1 MIRNYIKIAC
11 RSLWRNKVFSI
22 INIIGLS
29 IGLTA
34 CFLIY
39 INIKFELSYDTFN
52 KKFDQIYRVAVD
64 VRHPNAP
71 VIITPAAFE
80 QIGPSLQQDYSQVK
94 ENTRIAGA
102 RFLVQYG
109 AVKYQEDNVI
119 FADPSL
125 FSVFTLPVIKGDVK
139 KGFEAPFTVV
149 ITQAMA
155 KKYFGNV
162 DPVGKTLTLDS
173 KHPAIVTAVIKDVP
187 ANSHFKF
194 DMAVSYATS
203 LNAYPR
209 GPANWAQIRGF
220 TYIVL
225 PKGYDFK
232 DLERQLPAFAN
243 RHYTEADRKEGA
255 NYDYHLVPLK
265 DVYLDALRGGPER
278 GDLHNIRI
286 FSAIALF
293 ILLIACINFI
303 NLTTAQATERAKEV
317 GIRKV
322 IGAARKQ
329 LITQFLSES
338 VIICLIA
345 FLLAILL
352 SSSLLPLYNQVSG
365 KVTNTT
371 IFTNVYVF
379 HLFILSCFIGVV
391 AGLYPAFVLSGYKP
405 AAILK
410 GRFSKSGKGVLLRSS
425 LVVMQFAISI
435 VLIVGTIVVYTQL
448 NYMRSQPLGF
458 QKDQMLTIDFF
469 SDTAVQRRLPVI
481 KQELKKIPNVI
492 SAAASRSLPGF
503 GNGNSESEIE
513 NKAGNMQQ
521 MLIDAYY
528 VDQDFIPQFEM
539 KLAAGRM
546 FSKTFGTDT
555 STAFLI
561 NEAAA
566 KSLGYTTPAGAV
578 GRKLKQWGRS
588 GKIIGVLKDFHFQ
601 SLQEA
606 VKPLSISNDP
616 DFNRVLTVKVGSTN
630 ISATIAAIQQKW
642 KSLVP
647 ERPFNYR
654 FVDEAFN
661 AQYSAQVNFGNL
673 FMYFA
678 VLAILISCMGLF
690 GLASYSTIQRT
701 REIGIRKVFG
711 ASVTGIIN
719 MLSAEFLKL
728 VILSSLI
735 AFPLAWFAMNKWLQ
749 DFAYRITIGWW
760 VFALAGMAAL
770 VIAFI
775 TVSFQAVKAALANPV
790 KSLRAE

>member
-1 MIRNYIKIAC
+1 MIRNYIKIAF
-11 RSLWRNKVFSI
+11 RSLWRHKGFSL
-22 INIIGLS
+22 INIIGLAV
-29 IGLTA
+29 GLTA

-64 VRHPNAP
+64 VRRPNIP
-71 VIITPAAFE
+71 VIVTSSAFE
-80 QIGPSLQQDYSQVK
+80 QMGPSLQQDYPQVK
-94 ENTRIAGA
+94 ENARMAGA

-109 AVKYQEDNVI
+109 AVKFQEENAI
-119 FADPSL
+119 YTDPSL
-125 FSVFTLPVIKGDVK
+125 FSVFTFPVIKGDIK
-139 KGFEAPFTVV
+139 KGFQAPFTVV
-149 ITQAMA
+149 ITQTMA
-155 KKYFGNV
+155 KKYFGEN

-173 KHPAIVTAVIKDVP
+173 KYPALVTAVIKDIP

-203 LNAYPR
+203 LKLYSN
-209 GPANWAQIRGF
+209 GGTNWAQIRGY

-225 PKGYDFK
+225 PKGYDFRG
-232 DLERQLPAFAN
+232 LERQLPAFAS
-243 RHYTEADRKEGA
+243 RHYTEADRKEGTG
-255 NYDYHLVPLK
+255 YGYHLVPLK
-265 DVYLDALRGGPER
+265 DVYMDALRGGPDW

-303 NLTTAQATERAKEV
+303 NLTTARATERAKEV

-322 IGAARKQ
+322 MGAARKQ
-329 LITQFLSES
+329 LISQFLSES
-338 VIICLIA
+338 VIICFIA
-345 FLLAILL
+345 FLLAALL
-352 SSSLLPLYNQVSG
+352 SNSLLPLYNQISG

-371 IFTNVYVF
+371 VFTHAYVL
-379 HLFILSCFIGVV
+379 HLFILSCFIGIV

-405 AAILK
+405 VATLK
-410 GRFSKSGKGVLLRSS
+410 GRFSKSGKGILLRRS
-425 LVVMQFAISI
+425 LVVVQFAISI

-469 SDTAVQRRLPVI
+469 SDLAVQRRLPMI
-481 KQELKKIPNVI
+481 KNELKKIPNVI

-513 NKAGNMQQ
+513 NKAGFMQQ

-528 VDQDFIPQFEM
+528 VDNDFIPQFEM
-539 KLAAGRM
+539 KLAAGRT
-546 FSKTFGTDT
+546 FSRTFGTDT
-555 STAFLI
+555 TRAFLI

-566 KSLGYTTPAGAV
+566 KSLGFATPAEAV
-578 GRKLKQWGRS
+578 GGKLKQWGQT
-588 GKIIGVLKDFHFQ
+588 GEIIGVVKDFHFQ
-601 SLQEA
+601 SLQEP

-616 DFNRVLTVKVGSTN
+616 DFTRVITLKIGSKN
-630 ISATIAAIQQKW
+630 IPATIAAIQQKW

-654 FVDEAFN
+654 FVDDAFN
-661 AQYSAQVNFGNL
+661 EQYAAQVNFGNL

-711 ASVTGIIN
+711 ASVSGIVN

-728 VILSSLI
+728 VILASLI

-749 DFAYRITIGWW
+749 DFAYRITISWW
-760 VFALAGMAAL
+760 VFALAGTMAL
-770 VIAFI
+770 VIAFA
-775 TVSFQAVKAALANPV
+775 TVSFQAIKAAIANPV
-790 KSLRAE
+790 DSLRAE

>member
-11 RSLWRNKVFSI
+11 RSLWRHKGFSI
-22 INIIGLS
+22 INIVGLAIGLA
-29 IGLTA
+29 A

-39 INIKFELSYDTFN
+39 INIRFEFSYDTFN
-52 KKFDQIYRVAVD
+52 EKFDQIYRVAVD
-64 VRHPNAP
+64 VRRPNIP
-71 VIITPAAFE
+71 VIKTSSAFE
-80 QIGPSLQQDYSQVK
+80 QIGPSLKQDYPQVK
-94 ENTRIAGA
+94 EMARAGGA

-109 AVKYQEDNVI
+109 AVKFQEDNAVY
-119 FADPSL
+119 ADPSL
-125 FSVFTLPVIKGDVK
+125 FSVFTLPIVKGDIK
-139 KGFEAPFTVV
+139 KGFEVPFTVV
-149 ITQAMA
+149 MTQTLA
-155 KKYFGNV
+155 KKYFGNN

-173 KHPAIVTAVIKDVP
+173 KYPALVTAVIKDIP

-194 DMAVSYATS
+194 DMAVSYATLFKS
-203 LNAYPR
+203 YPTELV
-209 GPANWAQIRGF
+209 NWAQIRGY

-225 PKGYDFK
+225 PKGYDFRS
-232 DLERQLPAFAN
+232 LERQLPVFAN
-243 RHYTEADRKEGA
+243 RHYTEADRKEGT

-265 DVYLDALRGGPER
+265 DIYMDSSRGGPEW

-303 NLTTAQATERAKEV
+303 NLTTARATERAKEV

-329 LITQFLSES
+329 LIIQFLSES
-338 VIICLIA
+338 VIICFIA
-345 FLLAILL
+345 FLLAVLL
-352 SSSLLPLYNQVSG
+352 SNSLLPLYNQISG

-371 IFTNVYVF
+371 IFTHAYVF

-405 AAILK
+405 VATLK
-410 GRFSKSGKGVLLRSS
+410 GRFSKSGKGILLRRS
-425 LVVMQFAISI
+425 LVVVQFAISI

-469 SDTAVQRRLPVI
+469 SDTAVQRRLPLI
-481 KQELKKIPNVI
+481 KYELKRIPNVV

-503 GNGNSESEIE
+503 SNGNSDSEIE
-513 NKAGNMQQ
+513 NKAGAMQEI
-521 MLIDAYY
+521 LIDAYY
-528 VDQDFIPQFEM
+528 VDEDFIPQFEM
-539 KLAAGRM
+539 KLAAGRI
-546 FSKTFGTDT
+546 FSKAFGTDT
-555 STAFLI
+555 SMAFLI

-566 KSLGYTTPAGAV
+566 RNLGFTKPAEAV
-578 GRKLKQWGRS
+578 GRKLKQWGRN

-601 SLQEA
+601 SLQES

-616 DFNRVLTVKVGSTN
+616 DFNRVLTLKIGSKN
-630 ISATIAAIQQKW
+630 IPATIAAIQKKW
-642 KSLVP
+642 KALVP

-661 AQYSAQVNFGNL
+661 AQYAAQVNFGNL

-701 REIGIRKVFG
+701 REIGIRKVLG
-711 ASVTGIIN
+711 ASVTGIVN

-728 VILSSLI
+728 VMLASLI
-735 AFPLAWFAMNKWLQ
+735 AFPLAWLAMNKWLQ
-749 DFAYRITIGWW
+749 DFAYRIAIDWW
-760 VFALAGMAAL
+760 IFALAGVAAL
-770 VIAFI
+770 IIAFV
-775 TVSFQAVKAALANPV
+775 TVSFQAIKAALSNPV
-790 KSLRAE
+790 ESLRSE

>member
-11 RSLWRNKVFSI
+11 RSLWRHKGFSM
-22 INIIGLS
+22 INIVGLS
-29 IGLTA
+29 IGLAA

-39 INIKFELSYDTFN
+39 INIKFELSYDDFN
-52 KKFDQIYRVAVD
+52 VKFDQIYRVAVD
-64 VRHPNAP
+64 VRRPNIP
-71 VIITPAAFE
+71 VITTSSAFE
-80 QIGPSLQQDYSQVK
+80 QIGPSLQQDYPQVK
-94 ENTRIAGA
+94 ENVRVAGA

-109 AVKYQEDNVI
+109 AVKYQEENAI
-119 FADPSL
+119 YADPSL
-125 FSVFTLPVIKGDVK
+125 FSVFTFTVIKGDVK
-139 KGFEAPFTVV
+139 KGFEEPFTVV
-149 ITQAMA
+149 ITQTIA

-173 KHPAIVTAVIKDVP
+173 KQPALVTAVIKDVP

-194 DMAVSYATS
+194 DIAVSYVTS
-203 LNAYPR
+203 LKLYPS
-209 GPANWAQIRGF
+209 GVTNWARIRGY

-232 DLERQLPAFAN
+232 SLERQLPAFAN
-243 RHYTEADRKEGA
+243 KHYTEADRKEGT
-255 NYDYHLVPLK
+255 NYDYHLLPLK
-265 DVYLDALRGGPER
+265 DIYMDTSRGGPEW

-303 NLTTAQATERAKEV
+303 NLTTARATERAKEV

-329 LITQFLSES
+329 LISQFLSES
-338 VIICLIA
+338 VIICFIA
-345 FLLAILL
+345 FLLAVLL
-352 SSSLLPLYNQVSG
+352 SNSLLPLYNQVSG

-371 IFTNVYVF
+371 IFTHAYVF
-379 HLFILSCFIGVV
+379 HLFILSCFIGFI

-405 AAILK
+405 VATLK
-410 GRFSKSGKGVLLRSS
+410 GSFSKSIKGVVLRRS
-425 LVVMQFAISI
+425 LVVVQFAISI
-435 VLIVGTIVVYTQL
+435 VLIVSTIVVYAQL

-469 SDTAVQRRLPVI
+469 SDTAVQRRLPII
-481 KQELKKIPNVI
+481 KHELKKIPNVI

-521 MLIDAYY
+521 ILIDAYY
-528 VDQDFIPQFEM
+528 VDHDFIPQFEM
-539 KLAAGRM
+539 KLAAGRI
-546 FSKTFGTDT
+546 FSKSFGTDT

-566 KSLGYTTPAGAV
+566 KSIGYKTPAEAV
-578 GRKLKQWGRS
+578 GRKLKQWGRT
-588 GKIIGVLKDFHFQ
+588 GKVIGVLKDFHFQ
-601 SLQEA
+601 SLQES

-616 DFNRVLTVKVGSTN
+616 DFNKVLTLKIGSTN
-630 ISATIAAIQQKW
+630 IPATIAAIQNKW

-661 AQYSAQVNFGNL
+661 AQYAAQVNFGNL

-690 GLASYSTIQRT
+690 GLASYSTVQRT

-711 ASVTGIIN
+711 ASVTGIVN

-749 DFAYRITIGWW
+749 DFAYRITISWW
-760 VFALAGMAAL
+760 VFALAGTTAL
-770 VIAFI
+770 VIAFA
-775 TVSFQAVKAALANPV
+775 TVSFQAIKAALANPV
-790 KSLRAE
+790 KSLRSE

>member
-1 MIRNYIKIAC
+1 MIRNYFKIAY
-11 RSLWRNKVFSI
+11 RSLWRHKGYSM
-22 INIIGLS
+22 INIIGLA

-52 KKFDQIYRVAVD
+52 EKIDQIYRVAVD
-64 VRHPNAP
+64 VKRPNIP
-71 VIITPAAFE
+71 VITTSSAFE
-80 QIGPSLQQDYSQVK
+80 QIGPSLQQDYPQVK
-94 ENTRIAGA
+94 ESARISGA
-102 RFLVQYG
+102 RFLVQNG
-109 AVKYQEDNVI
+109 AVKFQEENAVYT
-119 FADPSL
+119 DPSL
-125 FSVFTLPVIKGDVK
+125 FSVFTFPVIKGDIK

-149 ITQAMA
+149 ITQSME
-155 KKYFGNV
+155 KKYFGDS
-162 DPVGKTLTLDS
+162 DPIGKTLTLDS
-173 KHPAIVTAVIKDVP
+173 KYPVTVTAVIKDIP
-187 ANSHFKF
+187 TNSHFKF
-194 DMAVSYATS
+194 DIAVSYATS
-203 LNAYPR
+203 LKLFPS
-209 GPANWAQIRGF
+209 GPANWARIRGY

-232 DLERQLPAFAN
+232 SLETQLPAFAN
-243 RHYTEADRKEGA
+243 RHYTEADRKEGT
-255 NYDYHLVPLK
+255 NYDYHLIPLK
-265 DVYLDALRGGPER
+265 DVYMDTVRGGPEW

-303 NLTTAQATERAKEV
+303 NLTTARATERAKEV

-329 LITQFLSES
+329 LIGQFLSES

-352 SSSLLPLYNQVSG
+352 SNSLLPLYNQVSG

-371 IFTNVYVF
+371 IFTHAYVF
-379 HLFILSCFIGVV
+379 HLFILSCFIGFI

-405 AAILK
+405 ATTLK
-410 GRFSKSGKGVLLRSS
+410 GKFSKSGKGALLRRS
-425 LVVMQFAISI
+425 LVVVQFSISI

-503 GNGNSESEIE
+503 GNGNSETEME

-528 VDQDFIPQFEM
+528 VDSDFIPQFEM
-539 KLAAGRM
+539 KLAAGRI
-546 FSKTFGTDT
+546 FSKAFGTDT
-555 STAFLI
+555 SRAFLI

-566 KSLGYTTPAGAV
+566 KSLGFTAPADAV
-578 GRKLKQWGRS
+578 GRKIKQWGQN

-601 SLQEA
+601 SLQEP
-606 VKPLSISNDP
+606 VNPLSISNDP
-616 DFNRVLTVKVGSTN
+616 DFNKVLTLKIGSKN
-630 ISATIAAIQQKW
+630 IPATIAAIQKRW
-642 KSLVP
+642 KSLVT

-661 AQYSAQVNFGNL
+661 AQYAAQVNFGNL
-673 FMYFA
+673 VMYFA

-711 ASVTGIIN
+711 ASVTEIVN

-728 VILSSLI
+728 VMLSSLI

-749 DFAYRITIGWW
+749 NFAYRIEITWW
-760 VFALAGMAAL
+760 IFALAGTAAL
-770 VIAFI
+770 VIAFA
-775 TVSFQAVKAALANPV
+775 TVSFQAIKAALANPV
-790 KSLRAE
+790 ESLRSE

>member
-1 MIRNYIKIAC
+1 MIRNYFKIAY
-11 RSLWRNKVFSI
+11 RSLWRHKGYSM
-22 INIIGLS
+22 INIIGLA

-52 KKFDQIYRVAVD
+52 EKIDQIYRVAVD
-64 VRHPNAP
+64 VKRPNIP
-71 VIITPAAFE
+71 VITTSSAFE
-80 QIGPSLQQDYSQVK
+80 QIGPSLQQDYPQVK
-94 ENTRIAGA
+94 ESARISGA
-102 RFLVQYG
+102 RFLVQNG
-109 AVKYQEDNVI
+109 AVKFQEENAVYT
-119 FADPSL
+119 DPSL
-125 FSVFTLPVIKGDVK
+125 FSVFTFPVIKGDIK

-149 ITQAMA
+149 ITQSME
-155 KKYFGNV
+155 KKYFGDS
-162 DPVGKTLTLDS
+162 DPIGKTLTLDS
-173 KHPAIVTAVIKDVP
+173 KYPVTVTAVIKDIP
-187 ANSHFKF
+187 TNSHFKF
-194 DMAVSYATS
+194 DIAVSYATS
-203 LNAYPR
+203 LKLFPS
-209 GPANWAQIRGF
+209 GPANWARIRGY

-232 DLERQLPAFAN
+232 SLETQLPAFAN
-243 RHYTEADRKEGA
+243 RHYTEADRKEGT
-255 NYDYHLVPLK
+255 NYDYHLIPLK
-265 DVYLDALRGGPER
+265 DVYMDTVRGGPEW

-303 NLTTAQATERAKEV
+303 NLTTARATERAKEV

-329 LITQFLSES
+329 LIGQFLSES

-352 SSSLLPLYNQVSG
+352 SNSLLPLYNQVSG

-371 IFTNVYVF
+371 IFTHAYVF
-379 HLFILSCFIGVV
+379 HLFILSCFIGFI

-405 AAILK
+405 VTTLK
-410 GRFSKSGKGVLLRSS
+410 GRFSKSGKGALLRRS
-425 LVVMQFAISI
+425 LVVVQFSISI

-503 GNGNSESEIE
+503 GNGNSETEME
-513 NKAGNMQQ
+513 NKAGSMQQ

-528 VDQDFIPQFEM
+528 VDSDFIPQFEM
-539 KLAAGRM
+539 KLAAGRI
-546 FSKTFGTDT
+546 FSKAFGTDT
-555 STAFLI
+555 SRAFLI

-566 KSLGYTTPAGAV
+566 KSLGFTTPADAV
-578 GRKLKQWGRS
+578 GRKIKQWGKN

-601 SLQEA
+601 SLQEP
-606 VKPLSISNDP
+606 VNPLSISNDP
-616 DFNRVLTVKVGSTN
+616 DFNKVLTLKIGSKN
-630 ISATIAAIQQKW
+630 IPATIDAIQKRW

-661 AQYSAQVNFGNL
+661 AQYAAQVNFGNL
-673 FMYFA
+673 VMYFA

-711 ASVTGIIN
+711 ASVTGIVN

-728 VILSSLI
+728 VMLSSLI

-749 DFAYRITIGWW
+749 NFAYRIEITWW
-760 VFALAGMAAL
+760 IFALAGTAAL
-770 VIAFI
+770 VIAFA
-775 TVSFQAVKAALANPV
+775 TVSFQAIKAALANPV
-790 KSLRAE
+790 ESLRSE